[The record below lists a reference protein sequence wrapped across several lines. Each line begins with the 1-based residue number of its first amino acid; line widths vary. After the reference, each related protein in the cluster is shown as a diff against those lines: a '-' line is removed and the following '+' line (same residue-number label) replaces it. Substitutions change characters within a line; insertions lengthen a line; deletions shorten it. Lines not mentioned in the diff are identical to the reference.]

1 MCCVT
6 RMLAMLLFVPNP
18 TNALPTSPFCV
29 RFQAPAPQP
38 AAEEVADMRA
48 RICAGMKRYFH
59 TKQTEGLLSNRV
71 RATAQ
76 SLAAAWRLLALSLLR

>member
-1 MCCVT
+1 MS
-6 RMLAMLLFVPNP
+6 NP
-18 TNALPTSPFCV
+18 SALPTLPSCPHI
-29 RFQAPAPQP
+29 QTPALQP

-71 RATAQ
+71 RATA
-76 SLAAAWRLLALSLLR
+76 AEYLLYL

>member
-1 MCCVT
+1 
-6 RMLAMLLFVPNP
+6 
-18 TNALPTSPFCV
+18 
-29 RFQAPAPQP
+29 
-38 AAEEVADMRA
+38 MRA

-76 SLAAAWRLLALSLLR
+76 SSLAAA

>member
-1 MCCVT
+1 MP
-6 RMLAMLLFVPNP
+6 AMLL
-18 TNALPTSPFCV
+18 LCV
-29 RFQAPAPQP
+29 ANLSKELADLAVLCISFQAPAPQP

-71 RATAQ
+71 RA
-76 SLAAAWRLLALSLLR
+76 AAEPSTICHDGPLSC

>member
-1 MCCVT
+1 MHV
-6 RMLAMLLFVPNP
+6 
-18 TNALPTSPFCV
+18 
-29 RFQAPAPQP
+29 QAPAPQP

-71 RATAQ
+71 RRTADPSPVPSCLRPPALACMVMHTARPHAQLRRDCRNQ
-76 SLAAAWRLLALSLLR
+76 SAMTLS